1 MHAKPEMCMESYL
14 EIIRGN
20 LDANGVAE
28 SRRLESF
35 DDFVA
40 MKAIGAKRIQTF
52 GNAFGANASPVG
64 MGSHSKELVRNLC
77 VRLDALS
84 LAEIDA
90 LTDALECSKQEFVV
104 ELLAAGIAKTMAAL
118 EQQGLSS
125 VFEERMGERLKKAEL
140 SFQPTADGKYRH
152 LCFRGEVIR
161 AKDWKRH
168 ETPDEPASER

>member
-1 MHAKPEMCMESYL
+1 MAGYL

-20 LDANGVAE
+20 LGANGVVE
-28 SRRLESF
+28 SRRRESF
-35 DDFVA
+35 DDYVA

-52 GNAFGANASPVG
+52 GNSFGANASPVG
-64 MGSHSKELVRNLC
+64 MGSHNKALVRNLC

-90 LTDALECSKQEFVV
+90 LTDVLECSKQEFVV

-118 EQQGLSS
+118 EQHGLAA

-140 SFQPTADGKYRH
+140 SFRPTADGKH
-152 LCFRGEVIR
+152 NVLCFRDEVIR
-161 AKDWKRH
+161 AKDWSLA
-168 ETPDEPASER
+168 ETPDQAAGPE